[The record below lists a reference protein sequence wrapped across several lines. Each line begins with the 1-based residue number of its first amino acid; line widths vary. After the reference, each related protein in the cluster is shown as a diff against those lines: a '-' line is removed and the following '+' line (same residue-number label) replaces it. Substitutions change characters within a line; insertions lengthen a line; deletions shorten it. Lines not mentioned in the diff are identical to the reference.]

1 MIVSRAWLCEPGCT
15 WKPNAPAV
23 DAQVTQAEG
32 HVEETGHLMLLAV
45 EVED

>member
-1 MIVSRAWLCEPGCT
+1 MRISRSWLCEPGCV
-15 WKPNAPAV
+15 WKPNAPDV
-23 DAQVTQAEG
+23 TGQVAQAEA